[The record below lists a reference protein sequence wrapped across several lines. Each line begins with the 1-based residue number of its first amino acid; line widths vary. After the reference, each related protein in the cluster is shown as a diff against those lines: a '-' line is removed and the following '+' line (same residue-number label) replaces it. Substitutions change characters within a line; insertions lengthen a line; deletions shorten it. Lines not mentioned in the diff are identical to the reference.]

1 VEVPVA
7 TDAILL
13 YRNKYQDQSINLFPF
28 IIDFNALTFEAGAK
42 IYFYK
47 CKDLSDGSLNY
58 TFLEDKA
65 VVENILYKDVLKDNA
80 SINQLMMDPD
90 KRKVRKLDVVFEQ
103 FQDARQTI
111 LPAVAQQQQFVLED
125 EEEEEF

>member
-1 VEVPVA
+1 
-7 TDAILL
+7 
-13 YRNKYQDQSINLFPF
+13 
-28 IIDFNALTFEAGAK
+28 
-42 IYFYK
+42 
-47 CKDLSDGSLNY
+47 
-58 TFLEDKA
+58 
-65 VVENILYKDVLKDNA
+65 
-80 SINQLMMDPD
+80 MMDPD